1 MWRSTKKSIRSLRN
15 CIRPLNHFSRVL
27 PRFPQFGNC
36 KTLCEG
42 RALEVAK
49 AVLPSRS
56 PPGHA
61 WCIRTE
67 RADVNCLRL
76 FRWREK
82 RGNLNLRELAF
93 PRARRRRGVD
103 GSVVC
108 DTAEARRTIKYVGLV
123 SFRCKSE
130 QCRKTN
136 NINKRRLMG
145 QSCKSAL
152 IFIQKSSDL
161 KHQENFSKG
170 TP

>member
-1 MWRSTKKSIRSLRN
+1 MET
-15 CIRPLNHFSRVL
+15 
-27 PRFPQFGNC
+27 
-36 KTLCEG
+36 CEG
-42 RALEVAK
+42 RALKVAK

-82 RGNLNLRELAF
+82 RGNLPWRKLAF
-93 PRARRRRGVD
+93 PRARQRRGVD
-103 GSVVC
+103 GPVVC

-130 QCRKTN
+130 QYRKTN

-145 QSCKSAL
+145 QPCKSAL
-152 IFIQKSSDL
+152 IYTKVFRLETPGEFFKDHLIRQNFRQIPSPGVARGRADVPLRSSYM
-161 KHQENFSKG
+161 QM
-170 TP
+170 

>member
-1 MWRSTKKSIRSLRN
+1 MET
-15 CIRPLNHFSRVL
+15 
-27 PRFPQFGNC
+27 
-36 KTLCEG
+36 CEG

-93 PRARRRRGVD
+93 PRARRRRDVD
-103 GSVVC
+103 GPVVC
-108 DTAEARRTIKYVGLV
+108 DTAEARRAMKHVGLV
-123 SFRCKSE
+123 NFRCKSE
-130 QCRKTN
+130 LYRKTN
-136 NINKRRLMG
+136 NISKRRLMG
-145 QSCKSAL
+145 QPCKSAL